1 MSDIKWIKI
10 TTDMFDNEKIRLIDA
25 MPERDTIHYV
35 WMRLL
40 VQAGKTNA
48 NGMIYLNEQIPYTEE
63 MLSTLFNRPINSI
76 RLALKTL
83 QNFNMI
89 NIQSDNE
96 IKIINWEKYQNVEG
110 MERIRE
116 QTRKRVAKC
125 RERKKEEKS
134 SVTKSNVTVTE
145 QKEKEKEKNKNKNKE
160 KDLEV
165 DEEKEIR
172 LDEDKDLDE
181 KREKKTKDEKLKDDS
196 KNGQAIQISALASS
210 EESGFRLLC
219 YFEQMTGRIGGLNI
233 GALNVASKEHGEE
246 HVKMA
251 IDKALE
257 TNILS
262 MNYING
268 ILRNWRKEGY
278 PSKEVVDI
286 ESGLNKDG
294 SNFKGIEPPKARE
307 LTDEEWENAKD
318 LI

>member
-83 QNFNMI
+83 ESFNMI
-89 NIQSDNE
+89 SIQDDNE

-134 SVTKSNVTVTE
+134 SVTKSNVTVT
-145 QKEKEKEKNKNKNKE
+145 QQKEKEKNKNKE
-160 KDLEV
+160 EDLEV

-181 KREKKTKDEKLKDDS
+181 KREKNAKDEKVKEES

-278 PSKEVVDI
+278 PSKEGAKG
-286 ESGLNKDG
+286 ESGLDG
-294 SNFKGIEPPKARE
+294 DSSKFKGIEPPKARE
-307 LTDEEWENAKD
+307 LTDEERECAKE

>member
-48 NGMIYLNEQIPYTEE
+48 NGFIYLSDQIPYTEE
-63 MLSTLFNRPINSI
+63 MLSTLFNRNINSI
-76 RLALKTL
+76 RLALSVL
-83 QNFNMI
+83 ENFKMI
-89 NIQSDNE
+89 NIEENKE
-96 IKIINWEKYQNVEG
+96 IKIVNWEKYQNVEG
-110 MERIRE
+110 VERIRE

-125 RERKKEEKS
+125 RERKKEEKAN
-134 SVTKSNVTVTE
+134 VTKSNVTVTE
-145 QKEKEKEKNKNKNKE
+145 QKEKEKNKNKE
-160 KDLEV
+160 DLEV

-172 LDEDKDLDE
+172 LDQDKNLDE
-181 KREKKTKDEKLKDDS
+181 NREKNTKDEKLNDGGI
-196 KNGQAIQISALASS
+196 NVQAVQISALGNG
-210 EESGFRLLC
+210 EEAGFRLLC
-219 YFEQMTGRIGGLNI
+219 YFEKMTGRMGGLNI

-257 TNILS
+257 TNVFS

-278 PSKEVVDI
+278 PSKEVVKV
-286 ESGLNKDG
+286 ESGLDGDG
-294 SNFKGIEPPKARE
+294 SKFKGIESQNARE
-307 LTDEEWENAKD
+307 LTDEERENAKK

>member
-1 MSDIKWIKI
+1 MSEIKWIKI

-48 NGMIYLNEQIPYTEE
+48 NGFIYLSDQIPYTEE
-63 MLSTLFNRPINSI
+63 MLATLFNRSLNSI
-76 RLALKTL
+76 RLALKVL
-83 QNFNMI
+83 QNFKMI
-89 NIQSDNE
+89 NIHDDNE
-96 IKIINWEKYQNVEG
+96 IKIVNWEKYQNVEG

-116 QTRKRVAKC
+116 QTRQRVAKC
-125 RERKKEEKS
+125 RKRKKEEKDN
-134 SVTKSNVTVTE
+134 VTKSNVTVTE
-145 QKEKEKEKNKNKNKE
+145 QKEKERDKKKEE
-160 KDLEV
+160 DLEV
-165 DEEKEIR
+165 DEEKEKKIDQ
-172 LDEDKDLDE
+172 DENLDE
-181 KREKKTKDEKLKDDS
+181 KRKNTKDEKLKEDS
-196 KNGQAIQISALASS
+196 EDGQAIQINALVNS
-210 EESGFRLLC
+210 EEAGFRLLC

-233 GALNVASKEHGEE
+233 GALNVAAKEHGEE

-257 TNILS
+257 TNVLS

-286 ESGLNKDG
+286 ESGLSKDG
-294 SNFKGIEPPKARE
+294 SNFKGIESPKTRE
-307 LTDEEWENAKD
+307 LTDEEWENAKK

>member
-145 QKEKEKEKNKNKNKE
+145 QKEKEKNKNKNKE
-160 KDLEV
+160 EDLEV

-181 KREKKTKDEKLKDDS
+181 KREKNAKDEKVKEES
-196 KNGQAIQISALASS
+196 KNGQAIQISTLASS

-278 PSKEVVDI
+278 PSKEGAKG
-286 ESGLNKDG
+286 ESGLDG
-294 SNFKGIEPPKARE
+294 DSSKFKGIESQKTRE
-307 LTDEEWENAKD
+307 LTDEERENAKD

>member
-1 MSDIKWIKI
+1 MSEIKWIKI

-48 NGMIYLNEQIPYTEE
+48 NGFIYLSDQIPYTEE
-63 MLSTLFNRPINSI
+63 MLATLFNRSLNSI
-76 RLALKTL
+76 RLALKVL
-83 QNFNMI
+83 QNFKMI
-89 NIQSDNE
+89 NIHDDNE
-96 IKIINWEKYQNVEG
+96 IKIVNWEKYQNVEG

-116 QTRKRVAKC
+116 QTRQRVAKC
-125 RERKKEEKS
+125 RKRKKEEKDN
-134 SVTKSNVTVTE
+134 VTKSNVTVTE
-145 QKEKEKEKNKNKNKE
+145 QKEKERDKKKEE
-160 KDLEV
+160 DLEV
-165 DEEKEIR
+165 DEEKEKKIDQ
-172 LDEDKDLDE
+172 DENLDE
-181 KREKKTKDEKLKDDS
+181 KREKNTKEEDLKDDS
-196 KNGQAIQISALASS
+196 KDGQAVQINALVNS
-210 EESGFRLLC
+210 EEAGFRLLC
-219 YFEQMTGRIGGLNI
+219 YFEQMTGRIRGLNI
-233 GALNVASKEHGEE
+233 GALNVAAKEHGEE

-278 PSKEVVDI
+278 PKE
-286 ESGLNKDG
+286 GGFLNGDSRLTSDG
-294 SNFKGIEPPKARE
+294 GKFEDVKPPKPRV
-307 LTDEEWENAKD
+307 LTEEERRNSKA